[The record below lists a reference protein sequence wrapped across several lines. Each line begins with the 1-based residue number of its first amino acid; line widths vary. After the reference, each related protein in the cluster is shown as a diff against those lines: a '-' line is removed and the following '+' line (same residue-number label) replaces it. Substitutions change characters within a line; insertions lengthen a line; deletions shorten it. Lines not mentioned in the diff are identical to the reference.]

1 MRVAL
6 FIIVIFLGAIV
17 NELNIMPSFIC
28 SALSA
33 IAAWRLLDDYYEFK
47 NRTRGKKG

>member
-17 NELNIMPSFIC
+17 EELNIIPRFIC
-28 SALSA
+28 STLIA
-33 IAAWRLLDDYYEFK
+33 ISAWRLLDDYYEFK